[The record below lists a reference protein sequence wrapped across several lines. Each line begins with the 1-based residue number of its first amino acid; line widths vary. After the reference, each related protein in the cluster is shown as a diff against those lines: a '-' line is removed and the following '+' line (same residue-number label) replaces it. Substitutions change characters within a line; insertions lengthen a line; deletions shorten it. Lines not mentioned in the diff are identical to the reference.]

1 MHGQA
6 VQLKNMEQVVFY
18 LREMSP
24 EEADEKY
31 ENVMRQRHMFIYKS
45 TCAPFKFILIHLSI
59 YSHPRAFSYHDDSWH
74 SCA

>member
-1 MHGQA
+1 MYAFAGDWWHPKWWKADTNHEQA

-45 TCAPFKFILIHLSI
+45 
-59 YSHPRAFSYHDDSWH
+59 
-74 SCA
+74 SCVPPLREADPVVL